1 MFTSGKK
8 CSVQEES
15 FGLATLAGGGWEV
28 VIKGVRTH
36 TTTTSQKKPRIAMM
50 TFSRYRDFPKTFFT
64 VNTPQTLSIRCS
76 SNNTCAG
83 NPDDIHPAATYTDN
97 KIKRGLSGHCS
108 PTNSW
113 ATLWTCTHTHTH
125 TELEFQIGNFG
136 TKTCKS
142 SERLFRF
149 NWPAGLRARAMYHE
163 GSTSGASSGRATE
176 EGQTFVGTN
185 STPLEL
191 IIPAASA
198 WTTIKI
204 KQNRKRDKLTTVNQ
218 EPRGSMTSKR
228 NTEK

>member
-97 KIKRGLSGHCS
+97 KIKRGPIWALFTNQQLSNTVNLH
-108 PTNSW
+108 
-113 ATLWTCTHTHTH
+113 THTHTH
-125 TELEFQIGNFG
+125 RT
-136 TKTCKS
+136 
-142 SERLFRF
+142 
-149 NWPAGLRARAMYHE
+149 
-163 GSTSGASSGRATE
+163 
-176 EGQTFVGTN
+176 
-185 STPLEL
+185 
-191 IIPAASA
+191 
-198 WTTIKI
+198 
-204 KQNRKRDKLTTVNQ
+204 
-218 EPRGSMTSKR
+218 
-228 NTEK
+228 

>member
-125 TELEFQIGNFG
+125 RTWVSIRKFWNENLQV
-136 TKTCKS
+136 
-142 SERLFRF
+142 
-149 NWPAGLRARAMYHE
+149 
-163 GSTSGASSGRATE
+163 
-176 EGQTFVGTN
+176 VGTAVPIQL
-185 STPLEL
+185 TGGIE
-191 IIPAASA
+191 SA
-198 WTTIKI
+198 
-204 KQNRKRDKLTTVNQ
+204 RHVS
-218 EPRGSMTSKR
+218 RGFH
-228 NTEK
+228 